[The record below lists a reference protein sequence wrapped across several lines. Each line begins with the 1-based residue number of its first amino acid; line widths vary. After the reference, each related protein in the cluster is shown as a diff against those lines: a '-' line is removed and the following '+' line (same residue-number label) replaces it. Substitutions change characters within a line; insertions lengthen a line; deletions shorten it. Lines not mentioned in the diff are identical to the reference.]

1 MPLDFKNAQNTRYLI
16 SVQRELPNQWLI
28 EGGYTG
34 SHGWNLTTGG
44 GGQAGEIEMNAI
56 PQQYLSSSRVRDQ
69 ATIDFLAAL
78 VPNPFRGLLPGTALQ
93 RRDRRALAA
102 AAPVPAVRQRPNLR
116 RQRHQQLSFGAVQGG
131 EAVHEGLHAAGGV
144 HLVAVQGT
152 GVPAESVRH
161 DLRRSTVGVRRAAPR
176 HASAGS
182 WNCRSATGGRLPP
195 NANRFTDAFIGGW
208 SLQAIGQLQSGQPID
223 LNARNVYFNG
233 DPASLKTDYSG
244 DTNNPVFDISGFYF
258 HDAAVQTNG
267 VDDPV
272 KQRADTRIRLANN
285 VRYFPSKT
293 DGLRSP
299 KLNLWDISII
309 KQVRLSDRVRGQFH
323 IELLNAFN
331 RAVYANPNTDPTN
344 ADFGKV
350 TSQTNLP
357 RDIQLAMKVVF

>member
-1 MPLDFKNAQNTRYLI
+1 M
-16 SVQRELPNQWLI
+16 
-28 EGGYTG
+28 
-34 SHGWNLTTGG
+34 
-44 GGQAGEIEMNAI
+44 
-56 PQQYLSSSRVRDQ
+56 
-69 ATIDFLAAL
+69 
-78 VPNPFRGLLPGTALQ
+78 
-93 RRDRRALAA
+93 
-102 AAPVPAVRQRPNLR
+102 
-116 RQRHQQLSFGAVQGG
+116 
-131 EAVHEGLHAAGGV
+131 
-144 HLVAVQGT
+144 
-152 GVPAESVRH
+152 
-161 DLRRSTVGVRRAAPR
+161 
-176 HASAGS
+176 
-182 WNCRSATGGRLPP
+182 
-195 NANRFTDAFIGGW
+195 
-208 SLQAIGQLQSGQPID
+208 QAIGQMQSGQPID
-223 LNARNVYFNG
+223 LNARNVYFSG
-233 DPASLKTDYSG
+233 DPGTLKTDYSG

-357 RDIQLAMKVVF
+357 RDIQIAMKVVF